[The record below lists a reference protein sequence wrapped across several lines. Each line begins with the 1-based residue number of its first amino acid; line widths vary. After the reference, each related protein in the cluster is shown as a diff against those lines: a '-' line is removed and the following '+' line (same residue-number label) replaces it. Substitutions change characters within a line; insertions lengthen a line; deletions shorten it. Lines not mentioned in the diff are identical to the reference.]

1 VNKKR
6 ENGGDIESAVEKI
19 VQSGRGPMF
28 CLNPEGSLIYSNEA
42 YKKIRPVVRKQI
54 FQNQPEAEK
63 LLGIALSGKPVSRLG
78 KIEKINYLLTLT
90 PITTGKKSEFLLLGT
105 LAEYEGTQL
114 MAEKAPNS
122 QYLLRTM
129 AHELKTPLSNI
140 FLTLDFLISECAE
153 KHGEEGKI
161 KQLHRLKRQAF
172 HLMELVDNFLD
183 MARSKEGMY
192 DPFIEKF
199 EIKEL
204 LDEIEDTISP
214 LASGKGLEWKII
226 KGKNLP
232 KEIESDPEMIKRV
245 LLNFLS
251 NACKFTEKGAVTL
264 SVAAKQQSLVFE
276 ISDSGC
282 GIEKNEMESIFE
294 PYIRGSIVGTR
305 ASGFGL
311 GLSIAKMFVEALRG
325 RIKVESEV
333 GKGSKFTL
341 LLPLKQDGKK
351 T

>member
-1 VNKKR
+1 MNKKR
-6 ENGGDIESAVEKI
+6 ENGGDIESTIKKI
-19 VQSGRGPMF
+19 IQSSRGPMF
-28 CLNPEGSLIYSNEA
+28 YLDSEGSLVYANEA
-42 YKKIRPVVRKQI
+42 YRKIRPMVRKQV
-54 FQNQPEAEK
+54 FQNQPEAER
-63 LLGIALSGKPVSRLG
+63 LLKIAQKGKPVSRVG
-78 KIEKINYLLTLT
+78 KVEKINYLLTLT
-90 PITTGKKSEFLLLGT
+90 PIMSENKSKYFLLGT

-114 MAEKAPNS
+114 MTEKAPNS

-153 KHGEEGKI
+153 KHKDEGKI

-183 MARSKEGMY
+183 MARSKEGLY
-192 DPFIEKF
+192 EPFIEKF
-199 EIKEL
+199 TLKEL
-204 LDEIEDTISP
+204 LDEIADTICP
-214 LASGKGLEWKII
+214 LASGKGLEWKVRA
-226 KGKNLP
+226 GKNLP
-232 KEIESDPEMIKRV
+232 KEIESDPEMIKRI

-264 SVAAKQQSLVFE
+264 SVSSRQKSLVFE

-282 GIEKNEMESIFE
+282 GIDQNEMESIFE
-294 PYIRGSIVGTR
+294 PYVRGSVVGTR

-325 RIKVESEV
+325 QIKVESEV

-341 LLPLKQDGKK
+341 CLPLMRNGKK
-351 T
+351 A